1 MEYIHRQ
8 IEAHIRAALNRKKSV
23 LLLGPRQTGKTT
35 LVMHQ
40 FRPDISYSFARA
52 EIRLRYESH
61 PELLIQ
67 ELEDKF
73 STVKNTPLI
82 FIDEVQKIPAIMD
95 SIQYLIDNHV
105 AQFILTGSSARKL
118 KHSSNI
124 NLLPGRFV
132 ALTMD
137 ALNFI
142 ELPQPK
148 FSLEEL
154 LLYGSL
160 PGILSQESDKMK
172 EVDLNSYVST
182 YLEEEIRAEALVRN
196 IGAFSRFL
204 ELSASDAGLIVNF
217 TKLSQEIGVADSTI
231 AAYYQILEDCL
242 IAQRID
248 PIIKSISHRRLIKS
262 PKYLFFDLGVKRVC
276 ANEGIKLSSRQLG
289 SMFEQFVG
297 IELLRF
303 ARLSE
308 RQINLKYWRDA
319 AGPEIDYVLD
329 VEKTFIPVEV
339 KWSASPGETDAKYLK
354 KFLHEYAQAKV
365 AYVICQTPRRF
376 KLLENIIALPWQ
388 EMSEIFK
395 SE

>member
-132 ALTMD
+132 VLTMD

-148 FSLEEL
+148 FSL
-154 LLYGSL
+154 
-160 PGILSQESDKMK
+160 
-172 EVDLNSYVST
+172 
-182 YLEEEIRAEALVRN
+182 
-196 IGAFSRFL
+196 
-204 ELSASDAGLIVNF
+204 
-217 TKLSQEIGVADSTI
+217 EIGVADSTI